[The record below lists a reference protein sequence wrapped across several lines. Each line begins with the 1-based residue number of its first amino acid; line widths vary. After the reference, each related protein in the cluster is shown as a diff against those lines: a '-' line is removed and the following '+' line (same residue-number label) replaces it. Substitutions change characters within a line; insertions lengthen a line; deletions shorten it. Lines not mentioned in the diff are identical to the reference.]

1 MVVMRSIM
9 QIKAKNVTIAA
20 IEIILDSLEIFM
32 IFVSQTC
39 FQTFDDVLQIK
50 SHQSIIKWAIIK
62 KLKFNDF
69 FLSGIPTRDVITIFT
84 NDINKNV
91 CIGSSTI
98 QVTSFHE
105 NIIFYL
111 SHFPICFQI
120 FTNLDRLA

>member
-1 MVVMRSIM
+1 MVVTRSII

-20 IEIILDSLEIFM
+20 IEIILVSLE

-62 KLKFNDF
+62 KLKFYDF